1 MKDTLELDPRILQ
14 KNLEITKL
22 TRQVDSLNTQLVD
35 LTETKSQF
43 KNLLIQENIELKTQI
58 ERLKDVIRQLSDP
71 LRR

>member
-22 TRQVDSLNTQLVD
+22 TQQVDSLNTQLVD

>member
-22 TRQVDSLNTQLVD
+22 SRQVDSLRTQLID
-35 LTETKSQF
+35 LAEDKSQP
-43 KNLLIQENIELKTQI
+43 NLLVQENMDLKAQI
-58 ERLKDVIRQLSDP
+58 SRLKDVITQLSDP